1 MPRTGR
7 PATAPRRAGIDPAVA
22 DVTPSPLVHIRRR
35 GHVESVH
42 RGHVAVV
49 DGSGRLIA
57 HAGEPNL
64 LVYPRS
70 SFKPFQALPVVE
82 SGAFARSELRAEA
95 LALIAGSHGGTDAH
109 AALAAEILAKAG
121 AGVDDLACGTH
132 PPFDKPT
139 AEALRARG
147 ESPTPLRHNCSGK
160 HAGML
165 LLARFLGAPI
175 SGYTQPEHPVQQGI
189 WATFEEVV
197 GEAFS
202 DDGPA
207 IDGCSAPN
215 PRMPLATLAF
225 AFALLG
231 RGADASGNPRPAL
244 VAIRDAMRSHP
255 EFVAGEGLLDT
266 VLMRALPGVVT
277 KIGAE
282 AVHAVALPGQGWGV
296 AIKVEDGSDRALGPA
311 TIAVLAELGLI
322 GSAER
327 EKLGAF
333 AGRTLRNQAG
343 LEVGDIRGVAR
354 LVREPA

>member
-1 MPRTGR
+1 M
-7 PATAPRRAGIDPAVA
+7 APRRAGIDPAVTE
-22 DVTPSPLVHIRRR
+22 VTPSPLVHVRRR
-35 GHVESVH
+35 GRVESIH

-49 DGSGRLIA
+49 DASGRLIA

-70 SFKPFQALPVVE
+70 TFKPFQALPVVE
-82 SGAFARSELRAEA
+82 SGAFARSGLGADS
-95 LALIAGSHGGTDAH
+95 LALMAGSHGGTDAH
-109 AALAAEILAKAG
+109 AALAAAILARAG
-121 AGVDDLACGTH
+121 ATDADLACGTH

-147 ESPTPLRHNCSGK
+147 EAPTPLRHNCSGK

-165 LLARFLGAPI
+165 LLARFLGVPL
-175 SGYTQPEHPVQQGI
+175 SGYTQPDHPVQRRI
-189 WATFEEVV
+189 LATFEEVT
-197 GEAFS
+197 GEPFS
-202 DDGPA
+202 DDEPA

-231 RGADASGNPRPAL
+231 RGVDGAGNPRPAL
-244 VAIRDAMRSHP
+244 AAIRDAMRTHP
-255 EFVAGEGLLDT
+255 QHVAGEGLLDT
-266 VLMRALPGVVT
+266 ALMRSLPGIVT

-282 AVHAVALPGQGWGV
+282 AVHAIALPRQGWGV

-311 TIAVLAELGLI
+311 TVAVLAELGLI

-327 EKLGAF
+327 DRLGTIAE
-333 AGRTLRNQAG
+333 RVLRNQAG